1 MKGEHSFVHKVMK
14 VKNMSR
20 NKQAAYQK
28 LMQMNNRNFKSNIL
42 VSIVALLLAF
52 LASKI
57 PNAFLLGLVSIISL
71 LLSGA
76 ETVSKLIKGTKDA
89 KLDTVMVVA
98 AIIIPFCLGDFVLAA
113 YAMGIYKLTSAI
125 ISNMLFGLGKE
136 FKSIIEIFPKNANII
151 DSNSNIVTVSA
162 QTIKKGTKLMVKTGE
177 IVPVDCVITEGFSE
191 FDTSR
196 VSNSDGVKSLSSG
209 DKILAGYINAGSSV
223 TCLAAC
229 DFDDSIVKDLNRLS
243 DMSDLTNTIGEK
255 RFIKI
260 AKIYPVL
267 VLVLAIAVLLIY
279 GMSTGAWGS
288 GMNVVSALLIAAT
301 TGSFMVAVPLFSSCS
316 IWKLKR
322 CGMAIATA
330 EILDEIADINCVAF
344 EKNGILTNGNFEI
357 TDKYTAEDFTD
368 DDLLMIAGICVGGK
382 NHPISKIFT
391 KYMNE
396 HLVAENVMEF
406 PGKGVECTIMGKTF
420 LCGTEDFVKESGI
433 DVSEVSGYRLYVTID
448 NVLMGAL
455 SYEDELSED
464 ALYDIEELKK
474 TGVEKTVMFTS
485 DKEDAALAQFKASG
499 ADEYVSELTPFKRAE
514 AISKLKEEE
523 GVTCAYIAEA
533 LGSEQAMDEADIGI
547 SLIGKDVNG
556 LEHTKVTLLGKLKTL
571 ADAIESAREANGKL
585 EIHFY
590 CASAAKIVTV
600 LLGLFSVLNVATALI
615 IDAVLTM
622 AALISAKELLKK

>member
-1 MKGEHSFVHKVMK
+1 MKI
-14 VKNMSR
+14 KNMSK

-28 LMQMNNRNFKSNIL
+28 LMQMNNRKFKANIL

-98 AIIIPFCLGDFVLAA
+98 AIIIPFCLGEFVLAA
-113 YAMGIYKLTSAI
+113 YAMAIYKLTSAI

-136 FKSIIEIFPKNANII
+136 FRSIIEIFPKNANII
-151 DSNSNIVTVSA
+151 DSNSNIITVPA
-162 QTIKKGTKLMVKTGE
+162 EQITKGTKLMVKTGE

-196 VSNSDGVKSLSSG
+196 VGDCDSVKSLSSG
-209 DKILAGYINAGSSV
+209 DKILAGYINTGSSV
-223 TCLAAC
+223 TCLAVC
-229 DFDDSIVKDLNRLS
+229 DFGDSIVKDLNRLS
-243 DMSDLTNTIGEK
+243 DMADLTNTIGEK

-260 AKIYPVL
+260 AKLYPVL

-279 GMSTGAWGS
+279 GMSSGAWGS
-288 GMNVVSALLIAAT
+288 GMSVVSALLIAAT
-301 TGSFMVAVPLFSSCS
+301 TGSFMMGVPLFSSCS
-316 IWKLKR
+316 IWKMKR
-322 CGMAIATA
+322 NGMAIATA

-474 TGVEKTVMFTS
+474 TGVEKTVIFTS
-485 DKEDAALAQFKASG
+485 DKDDVAVAQFKASG

-523 GVTCAYIAEA
+523 GVTCAYIGEA

-556 LEHTKVTLLGKLKTL
+556 LEHTKVTLLGKLRTV
-571 ADAIESAREANGKL
+571 AAAIESAREANGKL

-590 CASAAKIVTV
+590 CASAAKIITV
-600 LLGLFSVLNVATALI
+600 LLGLFSVLNVASALI

-622 AALISAKELLKK
+622 AAIISAKQLLK